1 VGNSWKGGFAG
12 ARVTHSELGGVYD
25 DFALKLANGFGIS
38 GFGHTD
44 RQAPATPV
52 HLHLVIYKIAD
63 GRMALSF
70 PVSDEAGGNQIEYYG
85 SAFLAVEKDGKWTE
99 IGGPKPRR
107 R

>member
-1 VGNSWKGGFAG
+1 M
-12 ARVTHSELGGVYD
+12 THSELGGVYD

-70 PVSDEAGGNQIEYYG
+70 PVSDEAGGNQIE
-85 SAFLAVEKDGKWTE
+85 
-99 IGGPKPRR
+99 
-107 R
+107 